1 MGGAKRPHV
10 DDDELAALKVALIER
25 LAIHLEKDSAAITE
39 SLPTSGTLPTVLE
52 LGLSSAAGAALK
64 GCAAVDLS
72 RRFRPTR
79 SWFRCHRRRWVLR
92 KLEAELTT
100 FELLKTPLDELLL
113 LILKAQKEDLGASLP
128 GMATVLPP
136 VTDAG
141 SR

>member
-1 MGGAKRPHV
+1 MDAGEIRKLSDGANQSGVRAHN
-10 DDDELAALKVALIER
+10 ER
-25 LAIHLEKDSAAITE
+25 LILSVIQRHGEMPGSDIAKLT
-39 SLPTSGTLPTVLE
+39 
-52 LGLSSAAGAALK
+52 GLSAQTVSNI
-64 GCAAVDLS
+64 
-72 RRFRPTR
+72 
-79 SWFRCHRRRWVLR
+79 LR